1 MMQNTTKEEIMKLKK
16 VGLLRTLIIQRCTES
31 AKQRNDFVGALRKMQ
46 ETMNSADKNTLD
58 NIINFYN
65 LHLNRPLFEH
75 EIKEGLSKWVE
86 RDWNDFSL
94 DTLTDI
100 LNFFTNDSYL
110 ELKANIQIMDK
121 KINELYTLVSVIVVG
136 VLTITPIIRYL

>member
-16 VGLLRTLIIQRCTES
+16 VGLLRPLIIQRCTES
-31 AKQRNDFVGALRKMQ
+31 AKQRNDFIEALKKMQ

-58 NIINFYN
+58 YIINFYN
-65 LHLNRPLFEH
+65 LHLNRPLFKH
-75 EIKEGLSKWVE
+75 EMKEELSKWVE

-94 DTLTDI
+94 DALTDI

-110 ELKANIQIMDK
+110 ELKANILSA
-121 KINELYTLVSVIVVG
+121 NWY
-136 VLTITPIIRYL
+136 

>member
-1 MMQNTTKEEIMKLKK
+1 
-16 VGLLRTLIIQRCTES
+16 
-31 AKQRNDFVGALRKMQ
+31 MQ

-58 NIINFYN
+58 YIINFYN
-65 LHLNRPLFEH
+65 LHLNRPLLKH
-75 EIKEGLSKWVE
+75 EMEEKLSKWVE
-86 RDWNDFSL
+86 MGWNDFSL

-110 ELKANIQIMDK
+110 ELKANIQFMDK